1 MIETQTT
8 YKLTLT
14 EEHVRQL
21 YHLLQIEESYGRL
34 YSTRGYSKLSD
45 ILDELRPIFNHGG
58 LKEKD
63 T

>member
-34 YSTRGYSKLSD
+34 QITEAYSELRD
-45 ILDELRPIFNHGG
+45 ILDELRPIFNHG
-58 LKEKD
+58 
-63 T
+63 